1 MKENNM
7 LFKSKVCFDD
17 YYENNENPN
26 LIYDCWIDASSNGWN
41 GWAMPYLEESEFNKF
56 MENMKIDYTKPEMN
70 IDDDYGK
77 EFLEELSEIKPE
89 IINGKTM
96 YYFGGWLTWNIEDDD
111 FIEKR
116 NKLLEEK

>member
-1 MKENNM
+1 MRENNM

-17 YYENNENPN
+17 YYENKNPN
-26 LIYDCWIDASSNGWN
+26 LIYDCWLDATCRGWI
-41 GWAMPYLEESEFNKF
+41 GWAMPYVEESQFHNF
-56 MENMKIDYTKPEMN
+56 MENMKIDFNNMEC
-70 IDDDYGK
+70 DK
-77 EFLEELSEIKPE
+77 EFLEELSLIKPE

-96 YYFGGWLTWNIEDDD
+96 YYFGGWLTWNVEDDD